1 MTRITATAE
10 IIISFFNEGAV
21 EAGRP
26 GGTAAQNK
34 SDYPGTVFFL
44 FQLQHLSLP
53 FVEYFPDL
61 LQTFHT
67 LAFRVSVS
75 APNPYLFV
83 HFFALFCTYCQR
95 I

>member
-1 MTRITATAE
+1 MEQLHKTNP
-10 IIISFFNEGAV
+10 IIQEPFFPLSAS
-21 EAGRP
+21 ASI
-26 GGTAAQNK
+26 AA
-34 SDYPGTVFFL
+34 
-44 FQLQHLSLP
+44 

-83 HFFALFCTYCQR
+83 HFFCSVLHILSAPLT
-95 I
+95 

>member
-1 MTRITATAE
+1 MEQLHKTNP
-10 IIISFFNEGAV
+10 IIQEPF
-21 EAGRP
+21 
-26 GGTAAQNK
+26 
-34 SDYPGTVFFL
+34 FFL

-83 HFFALFCTYCQR
+83 HFFLLCFAHTVSTFNLIENDLPVT
-95 I
+95 